1 MLRSEGPLGPSVLR
15 AREAGVLRRRQRRRA
30 DKRRRQPERAI
41 QATTVLQPAAR
52 IPCPSA
58 WVGII
63 WPHGTRRGIEYRRA
77 PLAGALPAIRGVV
90 LEGLVLPALRILA
103 ALFLVVLNGLFVA
116 AEFSLVKIRAT
127 QVDRME
133 QEGKAGAGLVS
144 AARDRLDVYLAV
156 CQLGI
161 TISSLGLGWLGE
173 PAVATV
179 IEPLFQSFGLSE
191 SMLHPVALVIS
202 FGIITFLH
210 VVFGELVPKTIAI
223 QSTERTSLFV
233 APLMRFFYYL
243 LLPGTVVFNGTANA
257 FTRLLGYPPASEG
270 EDTHTEGEIRTLVR
284 QSARQGILEQDEEAM
299 VGAVFELNDKVA
311 REIMVPRPDTV
322 TLPAT
327 MPLKKLVSV
336 AAAGNYTRYPIHEDD
351 SSDRIIGAVH
361 IKDVLRAVESEAGL
375 EADLTARDLAREVLV
390 VPENRPI
397 DGILDEFQRQE
408 LQMAI
413 VIDEWGSFEG
423 LFTLE
428 DIIEEI
434 VGEIRD
440 EFDEEEPA
448 VRQLSDGSY
457 SIDGRIPIGVVNEAL
472 GSEFESEDFDT
483 IGGLVLGSLG
493 RVPEVGDEIRFDGY
507 LLRVDEVDGPR
518 VAQVV
523 ARELPEEETSS
534 SWKEENSEG

>member
-1 MLRSEGPLGPSVLR
+1 
-15 AREAGVLRRRQRRRA
+15 
-30 DKRRRQPERAI
+30 
-41 QATTVLQPAAR
+41 
-52 IPCPSA
+52 
-58 WVGII
+58 
-63 WPHGTRRGIEYRRA
+63 
-77 PLAGALPAIRGVV
+77 
-90 LEGLVLPALRILA
+90 
-103 ALFLVVLNGLFVA
+103 LNGLFVA
-116 AEFSLVKIRAT
+116 AEFAFVKIRAT
-127 QVDRME
+127 QVDRLE
-133 QEGKAGAGLVS
+133 REGKAAAGMVRT
-144 AARDRLDVYLAV
+144 ATGKLDAYLAV

-179 IEPLFQSFGLSE
+179 IEPLFGLFGLPE
-191 SMLHPVALVIS
+191 GLLHPVALAIA

-223 QSTERTSLFV
+223 QNAEGTSLFV
-233 APLMRFFYYL
+233 APFMRFFYYL
-243 LLPGTVVFNGTANA
+243 LLPGIVLFNGTANL
-257 FTRLLGYPPASEG
+257 FTRLLGYPSASEG
-270 EDTHTEGEIRTLVR
+270 DDAHTEDEIRTLVR
-284 QSARQGILEQDEEAM
+284 QSTGQGMLEQDEEQM

-322 TLPAT
+322 SLPAD
-327 MPLKKLVSV
+327 MDLRKLLSV
-336 AAAGNYTRYPIHEDD
+336 AAAGNYTRYPVYEAG
-351 SSDRIIGAVH
+351 SPDRIVGAVH
-361 IKDVLRAVESEAGL
+361 VKDVLRAIESEGGL
-375 EADLTARDLAREVLV
+375 DTNLTARDLAREVLV

-397 DGILDEFQRQE
+397 DEILEDFQNQE

-448 VRQLSDGSY
+448 VRKLSDGSY

-483 IGGLVLGSLG
+483 IGGLVLGHLG
-493 RVPEVGDEIRFDGY
+493 RAPEVGDEVRLDGY
-507 LLRVDEVDGPR
+507 LLCVDEVDGPR
-518 VAQVV
+518 VAQVI
-523 ARELPEEETSS
+523 AREAPEEEP
-534 SWKEENSEG
+534 ENSAKEGPSS